1 MWMSVPHRPQRLTR
15 TSTSSSAIS
24 GTGTC
29 RSSKRPG
36 AASTAARMVVGV
48 MARPSPSPP
57 TPPAPAP
64 RRPRSRAPAPAAARS
79 ARVRPARPRAWSWGS
94 WPALPLPLHRL
105 RAAVVIEH
113 QHFGQTRARGPHEGL
128 VRGMGQGGVARRRV
142 LEARQEAVGEA
153 LVQTFRAVVGAPFD
167 LLHMWDLGGE
177 RLEAL
182 RAVRLL
188 GGGGFGLETNEHD
201 MPDHGISLWSGRGAA
216 MHRTRSAAF
225 SLIITDGAL
234 VLELTSRGMTEL
246 SQMRRPSMPCTRSCG
261 STTEAASPPMRQ
273 VPTGW

>member
-1 MWMSVPHRPQRLTR
+1 
-15 TSTSSSAIS
+15 
-24 GTGTC
+24 
-29 RSSKRPG
+29 
-36 AASTAARMVVGV
+36 MVGGI
-48 MARPSPSPP
+48 MAGPSL
-57 TPPAPAP
+57 
-64 RRPRSRAPAPAAARS
+64 APAPAARRCRNRPPALRPATRRWPARRPGARDAADRRRAAPRARS
-79 ARVRPARPRAWSWGS
+79 SPGS
-94 WPALPLPLHRL
+94 SGGRHVWL
-105 RAAVVIEH
+105 
-113 QHFGQTRARGPHEGL
+113 GGL
-128 VRGMGQGGVARRRV
+128 GRIGVAGRRV
-142 LEARQEAVGEA
+142 LEAHQEAVGEA

-246 SQMRRPSMPCTRSCG
+246 SQMRRPSMPRTRSCG